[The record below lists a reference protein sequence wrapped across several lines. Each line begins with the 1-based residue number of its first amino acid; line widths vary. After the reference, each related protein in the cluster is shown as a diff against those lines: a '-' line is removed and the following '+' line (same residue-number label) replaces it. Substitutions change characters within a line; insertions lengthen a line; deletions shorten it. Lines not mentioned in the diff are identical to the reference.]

1 MLGRNI
7 HHTEPILLLLLV
19 CVVILAAFAKKY
31 KTPYPIVLVVAGTCL
46 GFLPHMPRVQLS
58 PNLVFLL
65 FLPPLL
71 FAAAFQTSWRDFRF
85 NLVSISMLAFGLV
98 GFTVFGVALAT
109 HWLIPSFD
117 WRTGLVL
124 GAVVCTT
131 DAIAATSIA
140 DRVGLPRRIRDVIEG
155 ESLVNDASGLLA
167 LQVAVSILVT
177 GQVTPFFTSVGLLL
191 YLIVSSVAIGLA
203 LGKLVRWVE
212 TKIDDAPI
220 EITISLMTP
229 YFAYLAGES
238 LHSSGVLATVV
249 CGLYLGHQSSLYF
262 STRARLQ
269 SGAVWE
275 TLSFVFNGIVFILIG
290 LQLPNIMVDVRL
302 LGPHR
307 WLRTGILFSVL
318 VILLRLVWV
327 YPGGWASNWIRRRIL
342 RQPIPFPDPRQLF
355 VVGWAGMRGVVAL
368 AAAVSLPTVL
378 SDGSPF
384 PERSVIIFLTFCV
397 IFVTLVGQGLSLPFV
412 IRRMGLASSA
422 KVDPEEQRARY
433 EIIEAALA
441 YLEHARDSDKPEF
454 APVYDEMIRTQNH
467 RINLL
472 PGKKSADVGF
482 TAAHYQRFIE
492 ASRNVGALQRAALLN
507 LRNQNEINDEVLRRL
522 EQEIDLSE
530 LRYSAATVGG

>member
-1 MLGRNI
+1 
-7 HHTEPILLLLLV
+7 
-19 CVVILAAFAKKY
+19 
-31 KTPYPIVLVVAGTCL
+31 
-46 GFLPHMPRVQLS
+46 
-58 PNLVFLL
+58 
-65 FLPPLL
+65 
-71 FAAAFQTSWRDFRF
+71 
-85 NLVSISMLAFGLV
+85 
-98 GFTVFGVALAT
+98 
-109 HWLIPSFD
+109 
-117 WRTGLVL
+117 
-124 GAVVCTT
+124 
-131 DAIAATSIA
+131 
-140 DRVGLPRRIRDVIEG
+140 
-155 ESLVNDASGLLA
+155 
-167 LQVAVSILVT
+167 
-177 GQVTPFFTSVGLLL
+177 
-191 YLIVSSVAIGLA
+191 
-203 LGKLVRWVE
+203 
-212 TKIDDAPI
+212 
-220 EITISLMTP
+220 
-229 YFAYLAGES
+229 
-238 LHSSGVLATVV
+238 VLATVV

-307 WLRTGILFSVL
+307 WLRTGIIFSAL
-318 VILLRLVWV
+318 IILLRLIWV

-355 VVGWAGMRGVVAL
+355 VIGWAGMRGVVAL

-378 SDGSPF
+378 RDGSPF
-384 PERSVIIFLTFCV
+384 PERNVIIFLTFCV
-397 IFVTLVGQGLSLPFV
+397 IFATLVGQGLSLPFV
-412 IRRMGLASSA
+412 IRRLGLASTA

-454 APVYDEMIRTQNH
+454 ASVYDEMIRTQNH

-482 TAAHYQRFIE
+482 TPEHYKRFIE

-507 LRNQNEINDEVLRRL
+507 LRNQNEINDDVLRRL

-530 LRYSAATVGG
+530 IRYSSVTVSG